1 MKSSPSLPLARWV
14 CAAARSIWQTGT
26 VSNNSK
32 RAVAPGQ
39 WEAGRTADRGLS
51 MGGRLAEVE
60 STGGRLLELAQRF
73 GNQSFKICMVK
84 KE

>member
-1 MKSSPSLPLARWV
+1 MKSSPSLSHAKWV

-39 WEAGRTADRGLS
+39 WEARCVADGGLS
-51 MGGRLAEVE
+51 MGEELAEVE
-60 STGGRLLELAQRF
+60 STGGRLLELAQRL
-73 GNQSFKICMVK
+73 GNQSLISVW
-84 KE
+84 